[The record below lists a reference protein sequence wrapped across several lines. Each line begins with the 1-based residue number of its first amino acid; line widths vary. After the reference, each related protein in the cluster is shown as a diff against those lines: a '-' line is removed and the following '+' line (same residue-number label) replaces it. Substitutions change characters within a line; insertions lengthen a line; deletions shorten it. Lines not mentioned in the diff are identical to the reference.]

1 MSEPEGRYRILL
13 ECASDGI
20 VSLNSRGKIIEFNKK
35 AEEIYHYT
43 KDEVIGKRLSIILPK
58 YSFSILS

>member
-1 MSEPEGRYRILL
+1 MAEAEARYRILF

-43 KDEVIGKRLSIILPK
+43 
-58 YSFSILS
+58 